1 MTWKVFIEEQGRSR
15 YKKKSSLSSDLD
27 KQEDLM
33 KVEILGVVCA
43 KCTKLYDAVTELV
56 KKNGIDAEVVKVE
69 DLKVFG
75 QYGVFMTPALVVD
88 GEVKVAGKVPKEAE
102 ILKWLSA

>member
-1 MTWKVFIEEQGRSR
+1 
-15 YKKKSSLSSDLD
+15 
-27 KQEDLM
+27 M
-33 KVEILGVVCA
+33 KVEILGVGCA

-69 DLKVFG
+69 DLKIFG
-75 QYGVFMTPALVVD
+75 QYGVFMTPALVVN
-88 GEVKVAGKVPKEAE
+88 GEVKVAGKVPKDAE